1 VERLVDLEDEA
12 VTNKKGGDQILSAL
26 PSIADRQH
34 RDLGQ
39 SALVEGLR
47 TDLISGGVES
57 GAASR
62 DFDYRRSPLGDSQHG
77 KELEISQLF
86 AGKTM
91 KVRIPTIFAGAAL
104 SAAVVMGPLAAQQP
118 TEKAPAYGPELEGFD
133 YPFPV
138 QHFAFTSQRQSL
150 QMAYLDVKPDR
161 PNGQT
166 AVLLHGKNFC
176 AATWEPTIKDL
187 VAAGYRVIALDQI
200 GFCKSSK
207 PAAYQFTFKQL
218 AGNTH
223 ELLAKLGIEKPVV
236 VGHSTGGMLAAH
248 YALIYPKDVSH
259 LVLVNPV
266 GLEDWSAKGVPP
278 ISVDQWY
285 ARELKT
291 NADGIRAYEKS
302 TYYAGKWEDRY
313 ERAVDMLA
321 GLNSGP
327 GKEAVAWDSALIYDM
342 IITQPV
348 VYRFG
353 EISAPTLL
361 MIGQKDT
368 TAIAKDFAPP
378 ELRSKLGNYPEL
390 GKAAAKAIP
399 GAKLVEFPE
408 FGHAPQMTDPE
419 GFDKALIAGISKS

>member
-1 VERLVDLEDEA
+1 
-12 VTNKKGGDQILSAL
+12 
-26 PSIADRQH
+26 
-34 RDLGQ
+34 
-39 SALVEGLR
+39 
-47 TDLISGGVES
+47 
-57 GAASR
+57 
-62 DFDYRRSPLGDSQHG
+62 
-77 KELEISQLF
+77 
-86 AGKTM
+86 M
-91 KVRIPTIFAGAAL
+91 KFRIRTIFTGIAL
-104 SAAVVMGPLAAQQP
+104 SATVVAGPLAAQQ
-118 TEKAPAYGPELEGFD
+118 TADATPAYGPELEGFE
-133 YPFPV
+133 YPYSV

-150 QMAYLDVKPDR
+150 QMAYLDVKPER
-161 PNGQT
+161 ANGQT

-187 VAAGYRVIALDQI
+187 VAAGYRVIAPDQI

-207 PAAYQFTFKQL
+207 PAAYQFTFRQL

-223 ELLAKLGIEKPVV
+223 DLLAKLGIEKAVV
-236 VGHSTGGMLAAH
+236 IGHSTGGMLAAH
-248 YALIYPKDVSH
+248 YSLIYPQDVSH

-321 GLNSGP
+321 GLNNGP
-327 GKEAVAWDSALIYDM
+327 GKQAVAWDSALIYDM
-342 IITQPV
+342 IMTQPV
-348 VYRFG
+348 LYRFG
-353 EISAPTLL
+353 EISVPTLL

-368 TAIAKDFAPP
+368 TAIAKDFAPA
-378 ELRSKLGNYPEL
+378 ELRPKLGNYPEL

-399 GAKLVEFPE
+399 GAKLIEFPE

-419 GFDKALIAGISKS
+419 GFDKALIAGISGK

>member
-1 VERLVDLEDEA
+1 M
-12 VTNKKGGDQILSAL
+12 NFS
-26 PSIADRQH
+26 H
-34 RDLGQ
+34 C
-39 SALVEGLR
+39 
-47 TDLISGGVES
+47 
-57 GAASR
+57 
-62 DFDYRRSPLGDSQHG
+62 G
-77 KELEISQLF
+77 KNMKF
-86 AGKTM
+86 RVGK
-91 KVRIPTIFAGAAL
+91 IFAGAAL
-104 SAAVVMGPLAAQQP
+104 SALVMGPLAAQQP
-118 TEKAPAYGPELEGFD
+118 TRNAPAYGPELEGFD

-138 QHFAFTSQRQSL
+138 EHFAFASQRQPL
-150 QMAYLDVKPDR
+150 QMAYLDVRPDR
-161 PNGQT
+161 PNGRT

-187 VAAGYRVIALDQI
+187 VAAGYRVIAPDQI

-207 PAAYQFTFKQL
+207 PAAYQFTFRQL
-218 AGNTH
+218 AENTH
-223 ELLAKLGIEKPVV
+223 DLLARLGIDKPVV
-236 VGHSTGGMLAAH
+236 IGHSTGGMLAAH
-248 YALIYPKDVSH
+248 YSLIYPKDVGH

-266 GLEDWSAKGVPP
+266 GLEDWSAKGVPS

-321 GLNSGP
+321 GLNNGP

-342 IITQPV
+342 IMTQPV
-348 VYRFG
+348 LYRFG
-353 EISAPTLL
+353 EIAVPTLL

-378 ELRSKLGNYPEL
+378 ELRSRLGNYPEL
-390 GKAAAKAIP
+390 GKAAARAIP
-399 GAKLVEFPE
+399 GAKLIEFPE

-419 GFDKALIAGISKS
+419 GFDKALIAGISGF

>member
-1 VERLVDLEDEA
+1 ML
-12 VTNKKGGDQILSAL
+12 
-26 PSIADRQH
+26 
-34 RDLGQ
+34 
-39 SALVEGLR
+39 
-47 TDLISGGVES
+47 
-57 GAASR
+57 
-62 DFDYRRSPLGDSQHG
+62 
-77 KELEISQLF
+77 
-86 AGKTM
+86 
-91 KVRIPTIFAGAAL
+91 AGAAL
-104 SAAVVMGPLAAQQP
+104 SAAVLAGPFVAGPAAAQQP
-118 TEKAPAYGPELEGFD
+118 TQKAPAYGPELEGFD

-138 QHFAFTSQRQSL
+138 QRFDFTSQRQSL
-150 QMAYLDVKPDR
+150 HMAYLDVKPDH

-187 VAAGYRVIALDQI
+187 VAAGYRVIAPDQI

-223 ELLAKLGIEKPVV
+223 ELLAKLGVEKPVV

-248 YALIYPKDVSH
+248 YALIYPQDVSH

-321 GLNSGP
+321 GLNNGP

-342 IITQPV
+342 IVTEPV

-353 EISAPTLL
+353 QISVPTLL

-378 ELRSKLGNYPEL
+378 ELRPKLGNYPEL

-419 GFDKALIAGISKS
+419 GFDKALIVGISKP